1 MCYKAP
7 VLNVVNNLLI
17 QAFRLLNML
26 DMAKVDVDYV
36 WKTIKETRLSFLS
49 QHLDSEC
56 QNDNTLLSDE
66 IIQHNMNSLSEKLK
80 LGTTSIPNRN
90 SSYETL
96 QTAAEM
102 FTYLNFCPP
111 MLMKVINHMIV
122 TGTPQEIILGFT
134 TLIKTT
140 QNAGKIAS
148 VEVFLETL
156 KRFNLN
162 HYEEIQYITKEK
174 CYNGTTFGKC
184 IKKMK
189 LDGSNKDLKKILGFL
204 NISEKTPHT
213 YMSFF

>member
-80 LGTTSIPNRN
+80 LDTTSIQNRN

-111 MLMKVINHMIV
+111 MQMKVINHMIV

-148 VEVFLETL
+148 VEVFLECL

-162 HYEEIQYITKEK
+162 
-174 CYNGTTFGKC
+174 
-184 IKKMK
+184 
-189 LDGSNKDLKKILGFL
+189 L
-204 NISEKTPHT
+204 NSI
-213 YMSFF
+213 YY